1 MTTIASTFSTPRS
14 RFTLSNLA
22 SNSRVLLEQHSCHDF
37 HLDKALSLVEPA
49 TLKCSALAA
58 EASYFPQCFTF
69 SLIMGN
75 SQSLLPGALVF
86 VLCTQDPWRDP
97 PSTPPAFQRSQCFCI
112 VDSHTHGSI
121 QPHPQL
127 LGFWDHSTWMSP
139 TVTFSSLCLSQNLSS
154 NCLSNFLISDC
165 YQCCP
170 NSQTQSDKGDLL
182 MLLSQPVLPG
192 HGPLPRGKPS
202 LVSCSS
208 SR

>member
-1 MTTIASTFSTPRS
+1 MKHTLIQKNYINKKYLLTKILYLFADQEYSYNKTKFDPAASGHCFPPLLCCSLVTTIASTFSTPRS

-97 PSTPPAFQRSQCFCI
+97 PT
-112 VDSHTHGSI
+112 
-121 QPHPQL
+121 
-127 LGFWDHSTWMSP
+127 
-139 TVTFSSLCLSQNLSS
+139 LS
-154 NCLSNFLISDC
+154 
-165 YQCCP
+165 
-170 NSQTQSDKGDLL
+170 
-182 MLLSQPVLPG
+182 
-192 HGPLPRGKPS
+192 GKPVF
-202 LVSCSS
+202 LCC
-208 SR
+208 